1 MSDHFTSSPEPQ
13 RNTTPTPPPV
23 TGGAVVVESGDAAD
37 RYVASELQRER
48 ASLRTMRII
57 SILLVLF
64 VLAYLSYITNTF
76 KSNLEPTTAANIA
89 SGVLM
94 EQIDNNG
101 PELVRQV
108 KEQVPA
114 YIEKT
119 PDYALAELPKYREQL
134 ADKVEQ
140 DLTKYCTETSKD
152 LSDKV
157 DGLLEQHKDHIKG
170 MLDSGNDP
178 ATVKQVGDDMKEMM
192 QQYIHEKPASG
203 ESVGEQLDKALESL
217 LDVQKRIHRLATAKD
232 LTPQEK
238 KARHAIAVLTQGINA
253 HKELQLMK

>member
-13 RNTTPTPPPV
+13 KNPTPPPPPI

-48 ASLRTMRII
+48 ASLRVTQIV
-57 SILLVLF
+57 SVLVLLF
-64 VLAYLSYITNTF
+64 VFGYLSWITNTF
-76 KSNLEPTTAANIA
+76 KSNLEPTNAASIA
-89 SGVLM
+89 DGIM
-94 EQIDNNG
+94 MQQIADNG

-108 KEQVPA
+108 KEQVPQ

-119 PDYALAELPKYREQL
+119 PDYALAELPKYRQQL

-140 DLTKYCTETSKD
+140 DLTKYCTDSSKQ

-157 DGLLEQHKDHIKG
+157 DSLLEEHKDHIKG

-178 ATVKQVGDDMKEMM
+178 AAVKQVGDDMKQMF
-192 QQYIHEKPASG
+192 QQYIREKPASG
-203 ESVGEQLDKALESL
+203 ESVGEQIDKALESL
-217 LDVQKRIHRLATAKD
+217 MDVQKRIHRLATAKD
-232 LTPQEK
+232 LTPQEV
-238 KARHAIAVLTQGINA
+238 KARHAIAVLTQGIDA